1 MTSRF
6 VKLMLGF
13 LVVLAVS
20 FAFAAKATAAPPAG
34 LNWEVHGTGSGG
46 VSLLTG
52 GSSGGPAM
60 PQHIGNATYSL
71 SIATPAA
78 SSSNGAGGFCAIATG
93 SGAITAAD
101 GSTIFFLTVGL
112 LCNESGALSPLHY
125 NATYRIT
132 GGDGRFFGVLG
143 GGSLTAT
150 FGSPHFIKIDGT
162 ITGI

>member
-1 MTSRF
+1 TPETHT
-6 VKLMLGF
+6 L
-13 LVVLAVS
+13 
-20 FAFAAKATAAPPAG
+20 
-34 LNWEVHGTGSGG
+34 
-46 VSLLTG
+46 SLHDALPIFTG

-112 LCNESGALSPLHY
+112 LCNESRSEEHTSELQS
-125 NATYRIT
+125 
-132 GGDGRFFGVLG
+132 RFDLV
-143 GGSLTAT
+143 
-150 FGSPHFIKIDGT
+150 
-162 ITGI
+162 

>member
-71 SIATPAA
+71 ALATRPPPSSTGPA
-78 SSSNGAGGFCAIATG
+78 GFCAIPTVWAATPG
-93 SGAITAAD
+93 PVGVRISSLPLAFFAMRAAA
-101 GSTIFFLTVGL
+101 FR
-112 LCNESGALSPLHY
+112 PW
-125 NATYRIT
+125 
-132 GGDGRFFGVLG
+132 
-143 GGSLTAT
+143 
-150 FGSPHFIKIDGT
+150 
-162 ITGI
+162 